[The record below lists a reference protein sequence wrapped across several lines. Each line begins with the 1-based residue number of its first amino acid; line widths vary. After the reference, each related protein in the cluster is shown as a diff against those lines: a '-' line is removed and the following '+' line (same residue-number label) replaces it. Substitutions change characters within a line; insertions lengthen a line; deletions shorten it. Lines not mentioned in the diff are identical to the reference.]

1 MTRGGT
7 LATGL
12 ETSISLAIEAS
23 SLVKTYGNLRAVDG
37 LDLSVPQGIVFALL
51 GPNGAGKTTTV
62 EILEG
67 LRPATSGSAQVFGQD
82 IIRSYEKIRQVVGIL
97 PQDFEPFDRLTPRE
111 HIRYFAGLFGRSL
124 SKEEMTHILAEV
136 SLQDR
141 SDVQARKL
149 SGGEKR
155 KLGIAMAL
163 VGNPRLVFLDEP
175 TTGLD
180 PAARRDLWR
189 VIEGLREQ
197 GRTVVLTTHYIE
209 EAETLADDVA
219 IMVRGKIIASG
230 SPESLLDQY
239 TDTREIRLVG
249 AGSEGLRALT
259 DRGLT
264 VTADG
269 ADIVVQT
276 STTDDLSAVFGH
288 ISQAGL
294 AFQDVI
300 TERPNLEEVFLTLVG
315 ARIEE
320 GELKP

>member
-1 MTRGGT
+1 MT
-7 LATGL
+7 AAV
-12 ETSISLAIEAS
+12 EDPSILAIEATG
-23 SLVKTYGNLRAVDG
+23 LVKTYGDLRAVDDV
-37 LDLSVPQGIVFALL
+37 DLRVPTGIVFALL

-67 LRPATSGSAQVFGQD
+67 LRRSTSGSAKVLGQD
-82 IIRSYEKIRQVVGIL
+82 ITRSYERLRQVVGIL

-124 SKEEMTHILAEV
+124 SKEEMAEILAEV
-136 SLQDR
+136 SLRDR
-141 SDVQARKL
+141 ADVQARKL

-155 KLGIAMAL
+155 KLGIALAL

-189 VIEGLREQ
+189 VIEELRQEA
-197 GRTVVLTTHYIE
+197 RTVVLTTHYIE
-209 EAETLADDVA
+209 EAEALADDVA

-230 SPESLLDQY
+230 SPTSLLDQY
-239 TDTREIRLVG
+239 TDTKEIRLVG
-249 AGSEGLRALT
+249 VGAESLSTLT
-259 DRGLT
+259 ERGLT
-264 VTADG
+264 ASSDG
-269 ADIVVQT
+269 EDVIVQT
-276 STTDDLSAVFGH
+276 GAKDDLSMVFGH

-294 AFQDVI
+294 AFRDVI
-300 TERPNLEEVFLTLVG
+300 TERPSLEDVFLTLVG

>member
-1 MTRGGT
+1 MSAT
-7 LATGL
+7 LEDAST
-12 ETSISLAIEAS
+12 LAIEARG
-23 SLVKTYGNLRAVDG
+23 LVKTYGDLRAVDG
-37 LDLSVPQGIVFALL
+37 IDLLVPTGIVLALL

-67 LRPATSGSAQVFGQD
+67 LRKSTSGSARVLGQD
-82 IIRSYEKIRQVVGIL
+82 ITRSYEEIRQVVGIL

-124 SKEEMTHILAEV
+124 EKEEMAHILASV

-141 SDVQARKL
+141 ADVHARKL

-155 KLGIAMAL
+155 KLGIALAL
-163 VGNPRLVFLDEP
+163 VGNPQLVFLDEP

-189 VIEGLREQ
+189 VIEDLRSE

-209 EAETLADDVA
+209 EAEALADQVA
-219 IMVRGKIIASG
+219 IMVQGKIVASG
-230 SPESLLDQY
+230 SPAGLLDEY
-239 TDTREIRLVG
+239 TDTKDIRLVG
-249 AGSEGLRALT
+249 VGSESLSALIE
-259 DRGLT
+259 RGLT
-264 VTADG
+264 ATSDGEDVVIQTA
-269 ADIVVQT
+269 V
-276 STTDDLSAVFGH
+276 TDDLSMVFGH

-294 AFQDVI
+294 AFRDVI
-300 TERPNLEEVFLTLVG
+300 TERPSLEDVFLAIVG